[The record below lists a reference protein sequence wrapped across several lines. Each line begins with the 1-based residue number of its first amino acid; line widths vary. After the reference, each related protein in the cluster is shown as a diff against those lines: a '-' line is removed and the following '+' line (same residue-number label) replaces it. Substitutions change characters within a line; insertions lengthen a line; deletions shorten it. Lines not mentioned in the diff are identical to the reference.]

1 MKDKILPD
9 DNIPQTL
16 EELTKEVNQIII
28 ALEGEKNLQDSMSN
42 YQKLIKLNN
51 LIEKKFQKSSKL
63 INVISKEKINKIVSK
78 KNEK

>member
-78 KNEK
+78 KK